1 MESLYTLLT
10 DPSDESKPHTTLTN
24 IRQRLEMMCGGS
36 MNITSRDGG
45 GTVVTITI
53 PSVQL
58 LPSDSEK

>member
-1 MESLYTLLT
+1 MEDDGSGF
-10 DPSDESKPHTTLTN
+10 DPSDESKSHTTLSN

-36 MNITSRDGG
+36 MNITSRDGE

-58 LPSDSEK
+58 FSE